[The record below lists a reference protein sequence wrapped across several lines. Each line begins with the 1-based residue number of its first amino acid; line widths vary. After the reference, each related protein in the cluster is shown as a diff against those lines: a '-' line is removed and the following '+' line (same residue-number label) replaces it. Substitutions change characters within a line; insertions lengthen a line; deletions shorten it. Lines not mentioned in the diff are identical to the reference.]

1 LKAVILAAG
10 EGMRMRP
17 LTYTRPKVMLT
28 IANKPILEHLLTEVK
43 AADIEEFIF
52 IVGYHD
58 EQIRQYFGS
67 GSKWGINIEY
77 NTQRRQTGTADAIRT
92 IESMVDGNFLMMNGD
107 IIVNQGDIKN
117 LANKKANTM
126 SLFEVEDTEDL
137 GTVEVNKGKVVRI
150 HEKVARSPSNLANTG
165 LYLFTPDIF
174 TAISQTPTSPRGEYE
189 ITDSLQ
195 LLVDQGYVVSY
206 QQIKYWLDVS
216 YPWDLLSANE
226 LLMAKLEPQNLGTI
240 EENAVIKNAVSLGKG
255 SVIHSS
261 SYIIGPVIIGENC
274 DIGPNCYIRP
284 STAIGDGC
292 HVGAASEVKNSIIM
306 NNTAIPHHNYV
317 GDSVIGAGCNLG
329 AGTKIANLRLDEQN
343 ITVAGR
349 NTKRRKLGAIMGD
362 GVKTGINSC
371 INIGTVIGNN
381 TMIGPGAVVSGI
393 IQPNSQLF

>member
-1 LKAVILAAG
+1 
-10 EGMRMRP
+10 MRP

-28 IANKPILEHLLTEVK
+28 IANKPILEHLLTEAK
-43 AADIEEFIF
+43 AAGIEEFVF

-67 GSKWGINIEY
+67 GGKWGVSIDY
-77 NTQRRQTGTADAIRT
+77 YTQRKQMGTADAIRT
-92 IESMVDGNFLMMNGD
+92 IRSMVDSNFLMMNGD
-107 IIVNQGDIKN
+107 IVVNHEDIKTLIPQKN
-117 LANKKANTM
+117 NTM
-126 SLFEVEDTEDL
+126 SLFEVEDTQDL
-137 GTVEVNKGKVVRI
+137 GTVEVSKNEVVRI
-150 HEKVARSPSNLANTG
+150 HEKVANPPSNLANTG
-165 LYLFTPDIF
+165 LYLFTPEIF
-174 TAISQTPTSPRGEYE
+174 AAIAQTPTSPRGEYE

-195 LLVDQGYVVSY
+195 LLVDQGHHVSY

-226 LLMAKLEPQNLGTI
+226 SLMAKLEPQNLGTL
-240 EENAVIKNAVSLGKG
+240 EENAVIKDAVCIGKG
-255 SVIHSS
+255 SKIRSG

-284 STAIGDGC
+284 STAIGDDC
-292 HVGAASEVKNSIIM
+292 HIGGACEVKNSIIM
-306 NNTAIPHHNYV
+306 NNTAIPHQNYV
-317 GDSVIGAGCNLG
+317 GDSIIGEGCNLG

-349 NTKRRKLGAIMGD
+349 DTKRRKLGAIMGD
-362 GVKTGINSC
+362 RVKTGINSC

-393 IQPNSQLF
+393 IQPGSQMF